1 MKLIKFKKINKK
13 INNLQLKSLLL
24 ILKVENKTSILA
36 NLSKKNISNYLQ
48 EVIISENLELFVIT
62 KKSIIGYAILAKKP
76 EYLINSFERFKYNFF
91 FDLLL
96 KLKFITLLNIFFAK
110 LGFDQVTIPTK
121 NKKIFSE
128 SINLNLLGVKK
139 DFQSKGIG
147 KDFLKYIFKYYKYKN
162 KYIVCET
169 DNFRS
174 NKFYKKKL
182 NFKSIGKK
190 VRFPRL
196 MDVLAK
202 KL

>member
-1 MKLIKFKKINKK
+1 MEVHIR
-13 INNLQLKSLLL
+13 
-24 ILKVENKTSILA
+24 
-36 NLSKKNISNYLQ
+36 Q
-48 EVIISENLELFVIT
+48 E
-62 KKSIIGYAILAKKP
+62 KP
-76 EYLINSFERFKYNFF
+76 EDHEDVFSLIEAAFLNESNSDHQEQFLVDRIRKSYAFIPELSLVAEVDNKLVGYV
-91 FDLLL
+91 LLSE
-96 KLKFITLLNIFFAK
+96 ITIQN
-110 LGFDQVTIPTK
+110 DK
-121 NKKIFSE
+121 NKFPALALAPVAVLPE
-128 SINLNLLGVKK
+128 
-139 DFQSKGIG
+139 FQSKGIG